1 MMREGKHL
9 RRRGMAVAALT
20 IVLSLAAPELAAPL
34 DAATARSSSRTEMQ
48 ARAAARPDLT
58 ARSERS
64 AAGSA
69 RKAATQPGA
78 RIRAARARR
87 RAARTRRQRT
97 RRGKRTNRRVK
108 RKGKR
113 TKRQRTRTQRRNSA
127 KGKRTKRRAAAAA
140 KRSKGGSSK
149 SLSTFGWLEILFFVL
164 LPFLA
169 VAGLL
174 FGTDYQR
181 KPRAPSRTKR
191 KRSLVITPV
200 SRKF

>member
-20 IVLSLAAPELAAPL
+20 IVLSLAAPGLAAPL
-34 DAATARSSSRTEMQ
+34 GAATARSSSRTEMQ
-48 ARAAARPDLT
+48 ARATGRPELT

-78 RIRAARARR
+78 KIRAARARR
-87 RAARTRRQRT
+87 RAARARRSRARKGRRT
-97 RRGKRTNRRVK
+97 K

-113 TKRQRTRTQRRNSA
+113 KVKRTTRKGKRTQRRNAA

-140 KRSKGGSSK
+140 KGAKGGGK
-149 SLSTFGWLEILFFVL
+149 SMSTFGWLEILFFVL
-164 LPFLA
+164 MPFLA